1 MDLDRAQ
8 RVAVKAAYKG
18 ADEIRRHFGRI
29 GQVDK
34 KGPIDLVTIADR
46 DSEKQIISAITEV
59 FPDHSIM
66 AEESEQHRGEED
78 LLWVIDPL
86 DGTTNFAHGVPIFAV
101 SIALSSGGDTLVG
114 VILNP
119 VSGELFSAI
128 RGQGASLNGNP
139 ISVTKTATVAESL
152 LVTGFSYKI
161 ADDARQAVQRFEQ
174 CLRASR
180 GVRRL
185 GAAALDLCFLACGR
199 FEAFWEKDLK
209 PWDTAAGALIAE
221 EAGARISTYD
231 GSPFRNDIPEILATN
246 GHIHDEMLA
255 LLKLKE

>member
-8 RVAVKAAYKG
+8 RAAVKAAYKG
-18 ADEIRRHFGRI
+18 AEEIRRHFGQI

-34 KGPIDLVTIADR
+34 KGPIDLVTTADR
-46 DSEKQIISAITEV
+46 ESEKQIISTIKEIY
-59 FPDHSIM
+59 PDHSIM
-66 AEESEQHRGEED
+66 AEESGRHIGEND

-101 SIALSSGGDTLVG
+101 SIALSSGGETQVG

-128 RGQGASLNGNP
+128 RGQGVSLNGNP
-139 ISVTKTATVAESL
+139 ISVTKTTSVAESL

-161 ADDARQAVQRFEQ
+161 AEDARHAIQRFEN

-185 GAAALDLCFLACGR
+185 GSAALDLCFVACGR
-199 FEAFWEKDLK
+199 FDAFWEKDLK

-231 GSPFRNDIPEILATN
+231 GGPFSNDIPEVLATN
-246 GHIHDEMLA
+246 GLIHDEMVE
-255 LLKLKE
+255 LLTLKE